1 MFRKLLI
8 ANRGEV
14 AARVLRTAH
23 RMGIRVVAVASA
35 ADADARWLA
44 DADEV
49 VRIGGARSAQSYLDE
64 DAILEAALRTGAT
77 AIHPGWGFLSENE
90 RFAVRARAAGLT
102 FIGPDPRHLR
112 AMGDKAL
119 AKATMRSLGLPLIP
133 GSDGEVAS
141 VDAARRLADD
151 FGYPVLLK
159 AVAGGGG
166 RGMRGVDRPEDLERA
181 FSEAQ
186 AEAIGAFGDGRLY
199 LEKRIVGG
207 RHVEV
212 QVFGDRHGHA
222 IAIGERECSLQR
234 RHQKVLEEAPSPGLS
249 ASERERILPLIG
261 EAMAKAGYVG
271 AGTIE
276 MLLDADGRLYF
287 MEMNTRLQV
296 EHPVTEMITG
306 LDLVEWQLRVAANEP
321 LPAGTVSS
329 AGHAIE
335 CRINAEDP
343 DNGFAPCPGLIE
355 ALHLPTGDGVRVD
368 THLRGGDRI
377 PPNYDSMIAKVIV
390 RGEDRADAIRRMEA
404 ALAALVVRGPKTNIA
419 LHRRILSWD
428 AFRSGHYDTTSLERL
443 VSGAH

>member
-14 AARVLRTAH
+14 AARVLRTAK
-23 RMGIRVVAVASA
+23 RLGIRVVAVASA
-35 ADADARWLA
+35 ADADARWLT

-49 VRIGGARSAQSYLDE
+49 VRIGGARSSDSYLDE
-64 DAILEAALRTGAT
+64 DAILEAALRTGAS
-77 AIHPGWGFLSENE
+77 AVHPGWGFLSENE

-133 GSDGEVAS
+133 GSDGEVATA
-141 VDAARRLADD
+141 DDARRLADS

-166 RGMRGVDRPEDLERA
+166 RGMRHVEGPSDIARA
-181 FSEAQ
+181 FAEAQ
-186 AEAIGAFGDGRLY
+186 AEAVGAFGDGRLY

-249 ASERERILPLIG
+249 AAERARILPLIG
-261 EAMAKAGYVG
+261 NAMSEAGYVG

-276 MLLDADGRLYF
+276 MLLDPSGKLYF

-306 LDLVEWQLRVAANEP
+306 LDLVEWQLRVAANER
-321 LPAGTVSS
+321 LPADGVTVR
-329 AGHAIE
+329 GHAIE

-343 DNGFAPCPGLIE
+343 DNDFRPCPGVIE
-355 ALHLPTGDGVRVD
+355 ALHLPSGEGIRVD
-368 THLRGGDRI
+368 THLRAGDRI

-390 RGEDRADAIRRMEA
+390 HGSDRTQAIARMEA
-404 ALAALVVRGPKTNIA
+404 ALSDLVVQGPKTNIS
-419 LHRRILSWD
+419 LQRRILAWND
-428 AFRSGHYDTTSLERL
+428 FRAGRYDTTSLERL
-443 VSGAH
+443 VGAH